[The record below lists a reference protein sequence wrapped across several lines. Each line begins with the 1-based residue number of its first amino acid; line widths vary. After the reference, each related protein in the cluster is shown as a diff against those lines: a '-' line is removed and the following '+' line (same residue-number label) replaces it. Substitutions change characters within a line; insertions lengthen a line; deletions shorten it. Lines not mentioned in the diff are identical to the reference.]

1 MSTTID
7 KDAVR
12 SAYDDVRDD
21 ASPTTW

>member
-1 MSTTID
+1 MTTID

-21 ASPTTW
+21 SSPTNW